1 VVCSVLVVVLSAA
14 YAFSRFVVDQKIA
27 DAVLL
32 KNGSTTE
39 KEWEHPTV
47 PLYNKYYFLDVT
59 NAYEVQ
65 TMGAKPSFTERGP
78 YVYREY
84 RLKENVEWSENEE
97 IVSYLPIDYF
107 IFDRNM
113 SVGDPME
120 DQVTTIN
127 YILMS
132 ALNFLNGT
140 ALQKDPDIEKLVAL
154 ILSLLQGESLLI
166 TRSVHDFLWGY
177 EDSILKIVSKF
188 MDNIPSK
195 FPLQNNVTTANPQA
209 ISRIRTGVNNLDG
222 LGQFVVWNNM
232 TYLPYWNGS
241 KAQEL
246 KGTEGFFFKPGVG
259 KEPLYVF
266 VDFLFRSG
274 YFSYSQNER
283 VKGIDVYRFA
293 IPKVEMGNTS
303 IDPANAGYYSYGPS
317 GLFNMSSCYPM
328 NPPIFLSKPHF
339 LDCSSS
345 VLEAV
350 EGLQPVRAL
359 HDSFLDVEPMT
370 GILFSGVK
378 RIQTN
383 IHVQRDKNIWQLET
397 VPTLYFPIFWV
408 EEVSHV

>member
-1 VVCSVLVVVLSAA
+1 
-14 YAFSRFVVDQKIA
+14 
-27 DAVLL
+27 LL

-195 FPLQNNVTTANPQA
+195 FPLQ
-209 ISRIRTGVNNLDG
+209 
-222 LGQFVVWNNM
+222 
-232 TYLPYWNGS
+232 
-241 KAQEL
+241 
-246 KGTEGFFFKPGVG
+246 VG
-259 KEPLYVF
+259 
-266 VDFLFRSG
+266 
-274 YFSYSQNER
+274 
-283 VKGIDVYRFA
+283 
-293 IPKVEMGNTS
+293 GN
-303 IDPANAGYYSYGPS
+303 
-317 GLFNMSSCYPM
+317 
-328 NPPIFLSKPHF
+328 
-339 LDCSSS
+339 
-345 VLEAV
+345 
-350 EGLQPVRAL
+350 
-359 HDSFLDVEPMT
+359 
-370 GILFSGVK
+370 
-378 RIQTN
+378 
-383 IHVQRDKNIWQLET
+383 
-397 VPTLYFPIFWV
+397 
-408 EEVSHV
+408 